1 MNFRVEG
8 MTCGHCERAVT
19 RAVQSIDP
27 AARVTVDRTADRV
40 VVESVAD
47 ADAVVRAIQAEGY
60 VVDRSAQ
67 PCDSGTCSTRRRED
81 ERKSAVRSRTARD
94 TPPGML
100 PSTASC
106 RRCSE
111 TFEAGGG
118 SFRRNQG
125 FEPMKGRKQEALQ
138 RLARGEGQVRGI
150 ARMIEQDRCCIDILS
165 QAPAVRSALSQVE
178 MLILRDQADDCVKDA
193 ILAPDSDDQR
203 RKFRELVDAF
213 ERVCR

>member
-94 TPPGML
+94 TPPGY
-100 PSTASC
+100 ASL
-106 RRCSE
+106 
-111 TFEAGGG
+111 
-118 SFRRNQG
+118 N
-125 FEPMKGRKQEALQ
+125 
-138 RLARGEGQVRGI
+138 
-150 ARMIEQDRCCIDILS
+150 
-165 QAPAVRSALSQVE
+165 
-178 MLILRDQADDCVKDA
+178 
-193 ILAPDSDDQR
+193 
-203 RKFRELVDAF
+203 RELPPLF
-213 ERVCR
+213 RNLRGRRRFISQKSGL